1 MKIAVL
7 LSLGHHPVSGRA
19 CAARGDAQAIA
30 LAHSLGGEVM
40 GLHAGP
46 GDAAIGDYLGHGLTR
61 LTVLEQPAGA
71 DPVPALAK
79 ALAELRPDLILAG
92 RQAQGG
98 DDTGLVPYLLAE
110 RLTRPIVADAAA
122 ITRVGGNVVVEQALP
137 RGARRRVTLP
147 LPALVTV
154 HPAAPP
160 ALPFTHGALRR
171 GTILRRPGEAPT
183 AIAEPIEERPYRRR
197 PRLMGGVAGGSA
209 ADRLKA
215 ATEVTG
221 GGGRLL
227 VEPDPAAAAR
237 EILDFLK
244 RVGVRRG

>member
-7 LSLGHHPVSGRA
+7 LSLGQHPVSGRA
-19 CAARGDAQAIA
+19 CAAKGDAQAIA

-46 GDAAIGDYLGHGLTR
+46 GDAAIGDYLGHGLTS
-61 LTVLEQPAGA
+61 LTALEQPAAA
-71 DPVPALAK
+71 DPVPALAS
-79 ALAELRPDLILAG
+79 ALEQLRPDLILAG

-98 DDTGLVPYLLAE
+98 DDTGLVPYLLAKM
-110 RLTRPIVADAAA
+110 LNRPIVADAAA
-122 ITRVGGNVVVEQALP
+122 ITRSGGNLVVEQALP

-171 GTILRRPGEAPT
+171 GTILRRPGEAT
-183 AIAEPIEERPYRRR
+183 AMAEPIEERPYRRR
-197 PRLMGGVAGGSA
+197 PRLMGGTAGGSA

-215 ATEVTG
+215 ATEVAG
-221 GGGRLL
+221 GGGKLL
-227 VEPDPAAAAR
+227 VEPDPAVAAR

>member
-7 LSLGHHPVSGRA
+7 LSLGQHPVSGRA
-19 CAARGDAQAIA
+19 CAAKGDAQAIA

-46 GDAAIGDYLGHGLTR
+46 GDAAIGDYLGHGLTS

-71 DPVPALAK
+71 DPVPALAS
-79 ALAELRPDLILAG
+79 ALEQQRPDLILAG

-98 DDTGLVPYLLAE
+98 DGTGLVPYLLAKM
-110 RLTRPIVADAAA
+110 LNRPIVADAAA
-122 ITRVGGNVVVEQALP
+122 IARSGGNLVVEQALP
-137 RGARRRVTLP
+137 RGSRRRVTLP

-160 ALPFTHGALRR
+160 ALPFTHGAVRR
-171 GTILRRPGEAPT
+171 GTILRRPGEVAT
-183 AIAEPIEERPYRRR
+183 MAEPVEERPYRRR
-197 PRLMGGVAGGSA
+197 PRLMGGTAGGSA

-215 ATEVTG
+215 ATEVAG
-221 GGGRLL
+221 GGGKLL
-227 VEPDPAAAAR
+227 VEPDPAVAAR